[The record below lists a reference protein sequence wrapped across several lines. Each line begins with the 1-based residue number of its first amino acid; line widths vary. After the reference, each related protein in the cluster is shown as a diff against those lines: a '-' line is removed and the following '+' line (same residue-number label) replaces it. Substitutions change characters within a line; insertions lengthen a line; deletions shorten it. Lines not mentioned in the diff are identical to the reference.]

1 MAFFSLV
8 FGIIGFSF
16 GLISYSRMDKLD
28 KLEKRLKELGVLE
41 PDYNSDEEF

>member
-16 GLISYSRMDKLD
+16 GLISYSRMDKL
-28 KLEKRLKELGVLE
+28 EKRLKELGVLE